1 MNKKITIF
9 VLISLL
15 IFTGCGCRKKQDN
28 NENNTPKVNEE
39 ILKEKQVKEL
49 KIKNISMELTD
60 NNTTTVFTIELE
72 NTSEKDV
79 YIKTFNIYF
88 KDKEGNW
95 WCSYFG
101 NDSQSHFRE
110 KIGFIRADFTSDG
123 LVYPAKE
130 QPFVDKKDRGTWEN
144 SWNKI
149 WKEK

>member
-9 VLISLL
+9 ILISLL

-39 ILKEKQVKEL
+39 VLKEKQVKEL

-88 KDKEGNW
+88 KDKDGKNIL
-95 WCSYFG
+95 
-101 NDSQSHFRE
+101 NDSEYIPTEYDSSIKAGETQSL
-110 KIGFIRADFTSDG
+110 S
-123 LVYPAKE
+123 LVINQNLENTYS
-130 QPFVDKKDRGTWEN
+130 VDYELVN
-144 SWNKI
+144 
-149 WKEK
+149 

>member
-79 YIKTFNIYF
+79 YIKIFNIYF
-88 KDKEGNW
+88 KDKEGKNIL
-95 WCSYFG
+95 
-101 NDSQSHFRE
+101 NDSEYIQTEYDSSIKAGETQSL
-110 KIGFIRADFTSDG
+110 S
-123 LVYPAKE
+123 LVINQNLENTYS
-130 QPFVDKKDRGTWEN
+130 VDYELVN
-144 SWNKI
+144 
-149 WKEK
+149 

>member
-28 NENNTPKVNEE
+28 NENNTPKVN
-39 ILKEKQVKEL
+39 KEL

-88 KDKEGNW
+88 KDKEGKNIL
-95 WCSYFG
+95 
-101 NDSQSHFRE
+101 NDSEYIPTEYDSSIKAGETQSL
-110 KIGFIRADFTSDG
+110 S
-123 LVYPAKE
+123 LVINQNLENTYS
-130 QPFVDKKDRGTWEN
+130 VDYELIN
-144 SWNKI
+144 
-149 WKEK
+149 